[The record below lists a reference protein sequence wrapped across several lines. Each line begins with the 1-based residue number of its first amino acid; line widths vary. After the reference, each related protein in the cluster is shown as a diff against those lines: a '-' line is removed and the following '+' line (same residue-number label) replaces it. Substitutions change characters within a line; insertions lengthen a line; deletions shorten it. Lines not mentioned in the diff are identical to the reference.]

1 MKKLTL
7 SNLLLPLLAATAHA
21 QVYAAGLNRMQDLG
35 GLTSS
40 SMGSDANAVS
50 ANAVSADGSVV
61 VGQVDYGSGGKYHAF
76 RWTSDGGMQDLGDL
90 TANGTGWS
98 VAYSASA
105 DGSAVVGHAS
115 YAAYGL
121 HAFRWT
127 IDGGMQDLGDLTA
140 SGTGSSAAR
149 AVSADGRVVAGQ
161 ADYVLYGKYHAFRW
175 TSEGGMQDLG
185 DLTASGTGTSYTNAI
200 SADGSAVVGGADY
213 GTGANA
219 HAFRWTSAGGMQ
231 DLGDLT
237 ASGTGSS
244 NAIAISAD
252 GRVVVGEASYGS
264 GWWSH
269 AYRWT
274 SDGGMQDLGDL
285 TASGTGRSD
294 AIAVSADG
302 SVVVGEANYGSSWWS
317 HAYRWTSDGGMQ
329 DLGDLTASGTGW
341 SVAYAVSADGSVVV
355 GDASHAIAG
364 QHAFRWASEGGM
376 QDLGDL
382 TADGTGWSSATGVSA
397 DGRTVVGSAGNDQGV
412 TRAFIYRTKMQDTG
426 NLLSS
431 LPKLAAD
438 KELAAAQQ
446 QMRMARL
453 LQTQCG
459 TGKSGVSCLKVTGSF
474 DAVGGDAGFGRR
486 QQTQGIVTLGYG
498 LSEQWTW
505 GGSLLLGHASLRLS
519 AVDPDSTYGL
529 SGWLAYSQSGQAGS
543 GWQMQAAV
551 GYSKQN
557 NTITRGHGLSNVER
571 VSGTSNLDALAAR
584 VVLGFGMRHA
594 NGWLVTPEVAL
605 TQQHS
610 KFAAY
615 DEAHGDFR
623 ASYQKA
629 SLKATVLGFGVTAQ
643 KAVGSKTQLR
653 LAAGLE
659 QDLSVQR
666 MKFAGISDMPGA
678 EAFNLESALKRKA
691 LRPYVSAGYVYHLDA
706 ASAVAADIGVER
718 DVFSSELNLALSVSY
733 SKIF

>member
-1 MKKLTL
+1 MKKLNLT
-7 SNLLLPLLAATAHA
+7 NLLLPLLAVTAHA
-21 QVYAAGLNRMQDLG
+21 QVHAQGWNVMQDLG
-35 GLTSS
+35 DLTSS
-40 SMGSDANAVS
+40 GMGSN

-61 VGQVDYGSGGKYHAF
+61 VGQVGYGSGGKYHAF

-237 ASGTGSS
+237 ASGTGGS
-244 NAIAISAD
+244 NAS
-252 GRVVVGEASYGS
+252 
-264 GWWSH
+264 
-269 AYRWT
+269 
-274 SDGGMQDLGDL
+274 
-285 TASGTGRSD
+285 
-294 AIAVSADG
+294 AVSADG
-302 SVVVGEANYGSSWWS
+302 SVVVGQAEYGSGANYHAFRWS
-317 HAYRWTSDGGMQ
+317 SDGGMQ
-329 DLGDLTASGTGW
+329 DLGDFTANGTGWSMANAVSADGRVVVGWADYGSGVNRHAFRWTIEGGIQELGDLTASGTGW
-341 SVAYAVSADGSVVV
+341 SVAKAVSADGSVVV
-355 GDASHAIAG
+355 GDASDGIAG
-364 QHAFRWASEGGM
+364 QHAFRWSSDGGM
-376 QDLGDL
+376 QGLGDF
-382 TADGTGWSSATGVSA
+382 TADGMGWSSAYGVSA
-397 DGRTVVGSAGNDQGV
+397 DGRTVVGSASTDQGV
-412 TRAFIYRTKMQDTG
+412 TRAFIYRTSMQDFN

-453 LQTQCG
+453 LQTQCA
-459 TGKSGVSCLKVTGSF
+459 TGKAGVSCLKVTGSF
-474 DAVGGDAGFGRR
+474 DAVGADAGIGHR
-486 QQTQGIVTLGYG
+486 QQTQGVVTLGYG

-505 GGSLLLGHASLRLS
+505 GGNLLLGHASLRHS

-529 SGWLAYSQSGQAGS
+529 SGWLAYSQSGQAGN
-543 GWQMQAAV
+543 GWQLQASV
-551 GYSKQN
+551 GYIKQN
-557 NTITRGHGLSNVER
+557 NTITRGQALSNVEL
-571 VSGTSNLDALAAR
+571 VSGSANLDALAAR
-584 VVLGFGMRHA
+584 VALGFGVRHA

-629 SLKATVLGFGVTAQ
+629 SLKATVLGLGVTAQ

-666 MKFAGISDMPGA
+666 MKFSGTSDVPGA
-678 EAFNLESALKRKA
+678 ETFNLESALKRKA

-706 ASAVAADIGVER
+706 ASAVAVDIGAER
-718 DVFSSELNLALSVSY
+718 DAFSSEFNMGLSVSY
-733 SKIF
+733 SKLF

>member
-21 QVYAAGLNRMQDLG
+21 QVHAIDLNRMQDFG
-35 GLTSS
+35 DFTSS
-40 SMGSDANAVS
+40 DTGSN

-76 RWTSDGGMQDLGDL
+76 RWTSDGGMQVLGDF

-98 VAYSASA
+98 VANAVSA
-105 DGSAVVGHAS
+105 DGSVVVGQADYS
-115 YAAYGL
+115 NFGS

-140 SGTGSSAAR
+140 NNMGSSVAT
-149 AVSADGRVVAGQ
+149 VISADGNAVAGQ
-161 ADYVLYGKYHAFRW
+161 SIYDSSWKYHAFRW
-175 TSEGGMQDLG
+175 TSAGGMQDLG
-185 DLTASGTGTSYTNAI
+185 DLTASSTGGSYVNAI
-200 SADGSAVVGGADY
+200 SADGSVVVGGADY

-237 ASGTGSS
+237 ASGTGNS
-244 NAIAISAD
+244 NAHAVSAD
-252 GRVVVGEASYGS
+252 GRVVVGQADYGS
-264 GWWSH
+264 GWLSH

-341 SVAYAVSADGSVVV
+341 SAARAVSADGSAVV
-355 GDASHAIAG
+355 GQADYGSGANA
-364 QHAFRWASEGGM
+364 HAFRWTSESGM

-382 TADGTGWSSATGVSA
+382 TANGTGQSSAYGVSA
-397 DGRTVVGSAGNDQGV
+397 DGRTVVGNSSTDQGV
-412 TRAFIYRTKMQDTG
+412 TRAFIYRTSMQDFN
-426 NLLSS
+426 NLQTS
-431 LPKLAAD
+431 LPKLGAD

-453 LQTQCG
+453 LQTQCA
-459 TGKSGVSCLKVTGSF
+459 TGKPGVSCLKVMGSF
-474 DAVGGDAGFGRR
+474 DAVGADAGIGHR
-486 QQTQGIVTLGYG
+486 QQTQGVVTLGYG

-505 GGSLLLGHASLRLS
+505 GGNLLLGHASLRHS

-529 SGWLAYSQSGQAGS
+529 SGWLAYSQSGQAGN
-543 GWQMQAAV
+543 GWQVQASV
-551 GYSKQN
+551 GYIKQN
-557 NTITRGHGLSNVER
+557 NTITRGQGLSNVER
-571 VSGTSNLDALAAR
+571 VSGSSNLDALAAR
-584 VVLGFGMRHA
+584 VALGFGMRHA
-594 NGWLVTPEVAL
+594 NGWMVTPEVAL
-605 TQQHS
+605 MQQHS

-629 SLKATVLGFGVTAQ
+629 SLKATVLGLGVTAQ

-733 SKIF
+733 SKFF

>member
-40 SMGSDANAVS
+40 SMGSD

-252 GRVVVGEASYGS
+252 GSVVVGEASYGS

-285 TASGTGRSD
+285 TASGTGWSE
-294 AIAVSADG
+294 ASAVSADG

-341 SVAYAVSADGSVVV
+341 SAARAVSADGSVVV
-355 GDASHAIAG
+355 GRADYGSGASS
-364 QHAFRWASEGGM
+364 HAFRWSSESGM

-382 TADGTGWSSATGVSA
+382 TASGTGWSYAKEVSA
-397 DGRTVVGSAGNDQGV
+397 DGRTVVGLSSTDYGYV
-412 TRAFIYRTKMQDTG
+412 TRAFIYRTSMQDFS

-453 LQTQCG
+453 LQTQCA

-474 DAVGGDAGFGRR
+474 DAAGADAGIGRR
-486 QQTQGIVTLGYG
+486 QQTQGVVTLGYG

-505 GGSLLLGHASLRLS
+505 GGNLLLGHASLRHS

-529 SGWLAYSQSGQAGS
+529 GGWLAYSQSGQAGN
-543 GWQMQAAV
+543 GWQVQASV

-557 NTITRGHGLSNVER
+557 NTITRGQGLSNVEL
-571 VSGTSNLDALAAR
+571 VSGAANLNALAAR
-584 VVLGFGMRHA
+584 VALGFGMRHA

-666 MKFAGISDMPGA
+666 MKFSGISDMPGA
-678 EAFNLESALKRKA
+678 EAFNLQSALNRKA

-706 ASAVAADIGVER
+706 ASAVDIGAER
-718 DVFSSELNLALSVSY
+718 DAFSSEFNLGLSVSY
-733 SKIF
+733 SKFF

>member
-21 QVYAAGLNRMQDLG
+21 QVHAIDLNRMQDLG
-35 GLTSS
+35 DFTSS
-40 SMGSDANAVS
+40 DTGSN

-252 GRVVVGEASYGS
+252 GSVVVGEASYDS

-285 TASGTGRSD
+285 TASGTGWSE
-294 AIAVSADG
+294 ASAVSADG

-341 SVAYAVSADGSVVV
+341 SAARAVSADGSAVV
-355 GDASHAIAG
+355 GLADYGSGANA
-364 QHAFRWASEGGM
+364 HAFRWSSESGM
-376 QDLGDL
+376 QDLGDF
-382 TADGTGWSSATGVSA
+382 TADGMGWSSAYGVSA
-397 DGRTVVGSAGNDQGV
+397 DGRTVVGSASTDQGV
-412 TRAFIYRTKMQDTG
+412 TRAFIYRTSMQDFN

-453 LQTQCG
+453 LQTQCA
-459 TGKSGVSCLKVTGSF
+459 TGKPGVSCFKVTGSF
-474 DAVGGDAGFGRR
+474 DAVGADAGFGHR
-486 QQTQGIVTLGYG
+486 QQTQGVVTLGYG

-505 GGSLLLGHASLRLS
+505 GGNLLLGHASLRLS

-605 TQQHS
+605 MQQHS

-615 DEAHGDFR
+615 EEAHGDFR
-623 ASYQKA
+623 ASYQNA
-629 SLKATVLGFGVTAQ
+629 SLKATVLGLGVTAQ

-678 EAFNLESALKRKA
+678 EVFNMQSALNRKA
-691 LRPYVSAGYVYHLDA
+691 LRPYATAGYVYHLDA
-706 ASAVAADIGVER
+706 TSAVAADIGVER
-718 DVFSSELNLALSVSY
+718 DAFSSKFNMGLSVSY

>member
-21 QVYAAGLNRMQDLG
+21 QVHAAGLNRMQDLVG
-35 GLTSS
+35 FPSAGTEHSY
-40 SMGSDANAVS
+40 

-61 VGQVDYGSGGKYHAF
+61 VGRVDYGSGARY
-76 RWTSDGGMQDLGDL
+76 
-90 TANGTGWS
+90 
-98 VAYSASA
+98 
-105 DGSAVVGHAS
+105 
-115 YAAYGL
+115 

-140 SGTGSSAAR
+140 NSTGLSVAN
-149 AVSADGRVVAGQ
+149 AVSADGSAVVGQ
-161 ADYVLYGKYHAFRW
+161 ADYSNIGGHAFRW
-175 TSEGGMQDLG
+175 TSAGGMQDLG
-185 DLTASGTGTSYTNAI
+185 DLTASGTGISMAIAVSADGSVVAGNASYGSNWRPHAFRWTSAGGMQDLGDLTASGKGGSYVNAI
-200 SADGSAVVGGADY
+200 SADGSVVVGGADY

-231 DLGDLT
+231 DLGDFT
-237 ASGTGSS
+237 ASGTGGS
-244 NAIAISAD
+244 NAIAVSADGGVVVGSASYGSGVKYHAFHWTSDGGMQNLGDFTASGTGWSMSNAVSAD
-252 GRVVVGEASYGS
+252 GRVVVGGADYGS
-264 GWWSH
+264 GVNMH
-269 AYRWT
+269 AFRWT
-274 SDGGMQDLGDL
+274 SDGGMQELGDL
-285 TASGTGRSD
+285 TA
-294 AIAVSADG
+294 
-302 SVVVGEANYGSSWWS
+302 N
-317 HAYRWTSDGGMQ
+317 
-329 DLGDLTASGTGW
+329 GTGW

-453 LQTQCG
+453 LQTQCA
-459 TGKSGVSCLKVTGSF
+459 TGKPGVSCLKVTGSF
-474 DAVGGDAGFGRR
+474 DAAGADAGIGRR
-486 QQTQGIVTLGYG
+486 QQTQGVVTLGYG

-505 GGSLLLGHASLRLS
+505 GGSLLLGHASLRHS

-557 NTITRGHGLSNVER
+557 NTITRGQGLSNVEL
-571 VSGTSNLDALAAR
+571 VSGAANLNALAAR
-584 VVLGFGMRHA
+584 VALGFGMRHA

-623 ASYQKA
+623 SSYKKS
-629 SLKATVLGFGVTAQ
+629 SLKATVLGVGVTAQ
-643 KAVGSKTQLR
+643 KAVDSKAQLR

-666 MKFAGISDMPGA
+666 MKFSGISDMPGA

-691 LRPYVSAGYVYHLDA
+691 LHPYVSAGYVYHLDA

>member
-21 QVYAAGLNRMQDLG
+21 QVHAIDLNRMQDLG
-35 GLTSS
+35 DFTSS
-40 SMGSDANAVS
+40 DTGSN

-76 RWTSDGGMQDLGDL
+76 RWTS
-90 TANGTGWS
+90 
-98 VAYSASA
+98 
-105 DGSAVVGHAS
+105 
-115 YAAYGL
+115 
-121 HAFRWT
+121 
-127 IDGGMQDLGDLTA
+127 DGGMQDLGDLTA

-252 GRVVVGEASYGS
+252 GSVVVGEASYDS

-285 TASGTGRSD
+285 TASGTGWSAAR
-294 AIAVSADG
+294 AVSADG
-302 SVVVGEANYGSSWWS
+302 SAVVGQADYGSGANA
-317 HAYRWTSDGGMQ
+317 HAFRWTSESGMQ
-329 DLGDLTASGTGW
+329 DLGDLTANGTG
-341 SVAYAVSADGSVVV
+341 
-355 GDASHAIAG
+355 
-364 QHAFRWASEGGM
+364 Q
-376 QDLGDL
+376 
-382 TADGTGWSSATGVSA
+382 SSAYGVSA
-397 DGRTVVGSAGNDQGV
+397 DGRTVVGNSSTDQGV
-412 TRAFIYRTKMQDTG
+412 TRAFIYRTSMQDFN

-453 LQTQCG
+453 LQTQCV
-459 TGKSGVSCLKVTGSF
+459 TGKPGVSCLKVTGSF
-474 DAVGGDAGFGRR
+474 DAVGADAGIGRR
-486 QQTQGIVTLGYG
+486 QQTQGVVTLGYG

-505 GGSLLLGHASLRLS
+505 GVSLLLGHASLRHS

-529 SGWLAYSQSGQAGS
+529 GGWLAYSQFGQAGN
-543 GWQMQAAV
+543 GWQVQASV

-557 NTITRGHGLSNVER
+557 NTITRGQGLSNVEL
-571 VSGTSNLDALAAR
+571 VSGAANLNALAAR
-584 VVLGFGMRHA
+584 VALGFGMRHA

-623 ASYQKA
+623 SSYKKS
-629 SLKATVLGFGVTAQ
+629 SLKATVLGVGVTAQ
-643 KAVGSKTQLR
+643 KAVDSKAQLR

-666 MKFAGISDMPGA
+666 MKFSGISDMPGA

>member
-1 MKKLTL
+1 MKKLNL

-21 QVYAAGLNRMQDLG
+21 QVHAIDLNRMQDFG
-35 GLTSS
+35 DFTSS
-40 SMGSDANAVS
+40 DTGSN

-76 RWTSDGGMQDLGDL
+76 RWTSDGGMQVLGDF

-98 VAYSASA
+98 VANAVSA
-105 DGSAVVGHAS
+105 DGSVVVGQADYS
-115 YAAYGL
+115 NFGS

-140 SGTGSSAAR
+140 NNMGSSVATL
-149 AVSADGRVVAGQ
+149 VSADGNAVAGQ
-161 ADYVLYGKYHAFRW
+161 SHYDYRQQYHAFRW
-175 TSEGGMQDLG
+175 TSAGGMQDLG
-185 DLTASGTGTSYTNAI
+185 DLTASGTGRSYVNAI
-200 SADGSAVVGGADY
+200 SADGSVVVGGADY

-237 ASGTGSS
+237 ASGTGNS
-244 NAIAISAD
+244 NAHAVSAD
-252 GRVVVGEASYGS
+252 GRVVVGQADYGS
-264 GWWSH
+264 GWLSH

-341 SVAYAVSADGSVVV
+341 SAARAVSADGSAVV
-355 GDASHAIAG
+355 GQADYGSGANA
-364 QHAFRWASEGGM
+364 HAFRWTSESGM

-382 TADGTGWSSATGVSA
+382 TANGTGQSSAYGVSA
-397 DGRTVVGSAGNDQGV
+397 DGRTVVGNSSTDQGV
-412 TRAFIYRTKMQDTG
+412 TRAFIYRTSMQDFN

-453 LQTQCG
+453 LQTQCA
-459 TGKSGVSCLKVTGSF
+459 TGKPGVSCLKVTGSF
-474 DAVGGDAGFGRR
+474 DAVGADAGIGRR
-486 QQTQGIVTLGYG
+486 QQTQGVVTLGYG

-505 GGSLLLGHASLRLS
+505 GVSLLLGHASLRHS

-529 SGWLAYSQSGQAGS
+529 GGWLAYSQFGQAGN
-543 GWQMQAAV
+543 GWQVQASV

-557 NTITRGHGLSNVER
+557 NTITRGQGLSNVEL
-571 VSGTSNLDALAAR
+571 VSGAANLNALAAR
-584 VVLGFGMRHA
+584 VALGFGMRHA

-605 TQQHS
+605 MQQHS

-629 SLKATVLGFGVTAQ
+629 SLKATVLGVGVTAQ
-643 KAVGSKTQLR
+643 KAISHKSQLR
-653 LAAGLE
+653 WMAGVE
-659 QDLSVQR
+659 QDLSVDR
-666 MKFAGISDMPGA
+666 MGFSGSSDMPGA
-678 EAFNLESALKRKA
+678 EVFNLQSALKRKA

-733 SKIF
+733 SKFF

>member
-40 SMGSDANAVS
+40 SMGSD

-219 HAFRWTSAGGMQ
+219 HAFRWTSEGGMQGLGDLTANNTGKSQVNAISADGNVLVGEASYGSATKYHAFRWTSGAGMQ

-237 ASGTGSS
+237 ANGTGGSQAHAVS
-244 NAIAISAD
+244 TD
-252 GRVVVGEASYGS
+252 GRVVVGQADYGS
-264 GWWSH
+264 GTKHH
-269 AYRWT
+269 AFRWT
-274 SDGGMQDLGDL
+274 SDGGLQGLGDF
-285 TASGTGRSD
+285 TAHGTGSSK
-294 AIAVSADG
+294 AWAVSADG
-302 SVVVGEANYGSSWWS
+302 SVVVGQADYAAGSSK
-317 HAYRWTSDGGMQ
+317 Y
-329 DLGDLTASGTGW
+329 
-341 SVAYAVSADGSVVV
+341 
-355 GDASHAIAG
+355 
-364 QHAFRWASEGGM
+364 HAFLWTSEGGM
-376 QDLGDL
+376 QNLGDF
-382 TADGTGWSSATGVSA
+382 TTNGTGLSVASAVSP
-397 DGRTVVGSAGNDQGV
+397 DGLTVVGHASNDQGL
-412 TRAFIYRTKMQDTG
+412 TRAFIYRTRMQD
-426 NLLSS
+426 LSNVQTS

-453 LQTQCG
+453 LQTQCAI
-459 TGKSGVSCLKVTGSF
+459 GKSGVSCFKVTGSF
-474 DAVGGDAGFGRR
+474 DAVGADAGIGRR
-486 QQTQGIVTLGYG
+486 QQTQGVVTLGYG

-505 GGSLLLGHASLRLS
+505 GGNLLLGHASLRHS

-529 SGWLAYSQSGQAGS
+529 SGWLAYSQSGQAGN
-543 GWQMQAAV
+543 GWQIQAAV
-551 GYSKQN
+551 GYSQQN
-557 NTITRGHGLSNVER
+557 NTITRGQGLSNVEL
-571 VSGTSNLDALAAR
+571 VSGTASLNALAAR
-584 VVLGFGMRHA
+584 VAVGFGISHSS
-594 NGWLVTPEVAL
+594 GWLVTPQVAL
-605 TQQHS
+605 TQQRS
-610 KFAAY
+610 KLAAY
-615 DEAHGDFR
+615 DEAKGDFR

-629 SLKATVLGFGVTAQ
+629 SLKATVLGLGVAAQ

-678 EAFNLESALKRKA
+678 EVFNMQSALSRKA
-691 LRPYVSAGYVYHLDA
+691 LRPYATAGYVYSLDA
-706 ASAVAADIGVER
+706 ASAVAADIGVAR
-718 DVFSSELNLALSVSY
+718 DAFSSKFNMGLSVSY